1 MALRIGIVGFGGNA
15 GMHQRYLTSGAF
27 DDCELTAV
35 ADIDPARLKAAET
48 MFGDRVKRFDCAEA
62 LLDAKVVDAII
73 VCTPHYDHPT
83 IAIQAFKRGLH
94 VLTEKPAGVF
104 TRQVREMNE
113 AAAASGKVFGIMFN
127 QRTLP
132 LYQKVRELVHSG
144 ELGKIIRFN
153 WTITNWFRT
162 QSYYDSGGWRATWAG
177 EGGGVLTNQCPHNLD
192 LWQWILGVPKRI
204 RAFCNVAKH
213 HQIEV
218 EDEATLYAEY
228 EDGAVGVFASS
239 TGEAPGINRL
249 EIAGE
254 NGLLIAENTLTFKRN
269 RQSSIAFC
277 NDPKSSRMGRPE
289 CWDINVPLPSTP
301 KGHSVITRNW
311 VNAILKG
318 EPLLAPGAEG
328 IHGLQ
333 LCNAAYLSSWTDQW
347 VDIPVDE
354 AAFEQHLQEKIK
366 NSTFRKPN
374 RNEVMDFEGTTQT

>member
-15 GMHQRYLTSGAF
+15 GMHQGYLTSGAF

-35 ADIDPARLKAAET
+35 ADIDPVRLKAAET
-48 MFGDRVKRFDCAEA
+48 MLGERVKRFGSAED
-62 LLDAKVVDAII
+62 LLDANVVDAII
-73 VCTPHYDHPT
+73 ICTPHYDHPT

-113 AAAASGKVFGIMFN
+113 VAAASGKVFGIMFN

-192 LWQWILGVPKRI
+192 LWQWILGVPMRV

-213 HQIEV
+213 HKIEV

-228 EDGAVGVFASS
+228 ENGAVGVFASS

-269 RQSSIAFC
+269 RRSSIAFC
-277 NDPKSSRMGRPE
+277 NDPNSPRMGKPE

-354 AAFEQHLQEKIK
+354 AAFEKHLQGKIK
-366 NSTFRKPN
+366 NSTFTKPN